1 MLYRLRVCQNLKVA
15 IEVQVG
21 GGLFGEALYKA
32 TRRGQERL
40 RRPAELPVESDLQD
54 SLSMGYL
61 H

>member
-1 MLYRLRVCQNLKVA
+1 MLYRLRVCHNLKVA

-21 GGLFGEALYKA
+21 ELFGEALNKA

-61 H
+61 L